1 MTQVLILMLSFLLQ
15 ATSPLDLGNPYTIGD
30 KVEDFKLKSVDGN
43 MYSLADAKAENGY
56 IVVFTCNHCPYAV
69 MYEDRMN
76 ELHKFAQE
84 NGFALLAINPNDPMK
99 VPEDGYKEMQVR
111 AKEKGF
117 KFPYLVDEGQRVY
130 PKWGATKTP
139 HAYVLDR
146 DMVIQYI
153 GAIDDSP
160 RDASAATINYVEAAA
175 GAILHGERPA
185 IQTTKAIGCS
195 IKTMKK

>member
-1 MTQVLILMLSFLLQ
+1 MPF
-15 ATSPLDLGNPYTIGD
+15 TSSNEIGDPYTIGD
-30 KVEDFKLKSVDGN
+30 KVEDFNLKSVDGN
-43 MYSLADAKAENGY
+43 MYSLASAKDVKGY

-76 ELHKFAQE
+76 DLNAFAKK
-84 NGFALLAINPNDPMK
+84 NNFALFAINPNDPNK
-99 VPEDGYKEMQVR
+99 VPEDGYAEMQVR

-117 KFPYLVDEGQRVY
+117 EFPYLMDEGQKVY

-139 HAYVLDR
+139 HAYVLDA

-160 RDASAATINYVEAAA
+160 RDAASATVNYVEAAA
-175 GAILHGERPA
+175 GSIIHGEKPS
-185 IQTTKAIGCS
+185 IPKTKAIGCS
-195 IKTMKK
+195 IKTM

>member
-1 MTQVLILMLSFLLQ
+1 MSQLLLLLFSFIMPF
-15 ATSPLDLGNPYTIGD
+15 TSSTEIGDPYTVGD
-30 KVEDFKLKSVDGN
+30 KVEDFNLKSVDGN
-43 MYSLADAKAENGY
+43 MYSLASAKGVKGY

-76 ELHKFAQE
+76 DLNKFAKD
-84 NGFALLAINPNDPMK
+84 NNFALYAINPNDPRK
-99 VPEDGYKEMQVR
+99 VPEDGFAEMQVR

-117 KFPYLVDEGQRVY
+117 EFPYLMDEGQKVY

-139 HAYVLDR
+139 HAYVLDA

-160 RDASAATINYVEAAA
+160 RDAGSATVNYVEDAA
-175 GAILHGERPA
+175 GSILKGEKPA
-185 IQTTKAIGCS
+185 VTKTKAIGCS
-195 IKTMKK
+195 IKTL

>member
-1 MTQVLILMLSFLLQ
+1 MSQLLLVLFSFFMPF
-15 ATSPLDLGNPYTIGD
+15 TPSNELGDPFTVGD
-30 KVEDFKLKSVDGN
+30 KVEDFNLKSVDGN
-43 MYSLADAKAENGY
+43 MYSLASAKDAKGY

-76 ELHKFAQE
+76 DLHKFAKK
-84 NGFALLAINPNDPMK
+84 NNFALFAINPNDPNK
-99 VPEDGYKEMQVR
+99 VPEDGYAEMQVR

-117 KFPYLVDEGQRVY
+117 EFPYLMDEGQKVY

-139 HAYVLDR
+139 HAYVLDA

-160 RDASAATINYVEAAA
+160 RDAASATINYVEAAV
-175 GAILHGERPA
+175 GSIIHGEKPS
-185 IQTTKAIGCS
+185 ITKTKAIGCS
-195 IKTMKK
+195 IKTM